1 MMLPDRE
8 SLEVLC
14 RRFDQ
19 AGSMAKI
26 LACDTGNSADMSDA
40 LAGLGETLGELSG
53 RLDAILNPRSS
64 GENKL

>member
-1 MMLPDRE
+1 VTADERE
-8 SLEVLC
+8 ALGTLL

-40 LAGLGETLGELSG
+40 LAGLGETLEELCG
-53 RLDAILNPRSS
+53 RLDAILN
-64 GENKL
+64 